1 MKILIVDDQRL
12 MREGLAALIGLEP
25 GMEVVGTAVDGRDA
39 YAKAL
44 EWRPDVVLMDIR
56 MPGMDGIEGTR
67 LILKHLPE
75 TKILILTTFD
85 DAELILQVL
94 EQGVHGYLLK
104 DMPSEAIVSS
114 IRTVYNGGTVL
125 QSDITAVLLGELHKM
140 SERNMDQP
148 HVLSPNEPAVLEVLT
163 EREKEILTLL
173 GQGLNN
179 KEIAGSLVITEGTV
193 KNHVSNL
200 IAKLGLRDRTQAAL
214 FSVRHQASIR

>member
-56 MPGMDGIEGTR
+56 MPGMDGVEGAQ
-67 LILKHLPE
+67 LILKHLPD

-85 DAELILQVL
+85 DAELIMRAL
-94 EQGVHGYLLK
+94 EKGVHGYLLK

-114 IRTVYNGGTVL
+114 IQTVYNGGTVL
-125 QSDITAVLLGELHKM
+125 QSDITAMLLNELKKM
-140 SERNMDQP
+140 SEWNMDNP
-148 HVLSPNEPAVLEVLT
+148 NLLSTNEPAALGVLT
-163 EREKEILTLL
+163 EREKEILALL

-179 KEIAGSLVITEGTV
+179 KEIAGILVITEGTA

-214 FSVRHQASIR
+214 FSVRHQAYNQ

>member
-1 MKILIVDDQRL
+1 

-25 GMEVVGTAVDGRDA
+25 GMDVVGTAVDGRDA
-39 YAKAL
+39 FAKAL

-56 MPGMDGIEGTR
+56 MPGMDGVEGSQ

-85 DAELILQVL
+85 DEELILQVL
-94 EQGVHGYLLK
+94 EHGVHGYLLK

-114 IRTVYNGGTVL
+114 IQTVYNGGTVL
-125 QSDITAVLLGELHKM
+125 QSDITAMLLNELKKK
-140 SERNMDQP
+140 SESSMDKP
-148 HVLSPNEPAVLEVLT
+148 NLLSTNEPAALGALT
-163 EREKEILTLL
+163 EREKEILALL

-179 KEIAGSLVITEGTV
+179 KEIAGILVIAEGTV

-214 FSVRHQASIR
+214 LSIRYQANIR

>member
-56 MPGMDGIEGTR
+56 MPGMDGVEGTQ

-85 DAELILQVL
+85 DAELILRAL

-114 IRTVYNGGTVL
+114 IQTVYNGGTVL
-125 QSDITAVLLGELHKM
+125 QSEITAMLLGELQKM
-140 SERNMDQP
+140 SEWNRGQP
-148 HVLSPNEPAVLEVLT
+148 ALLSTNEPAALGGLT
-163 EREKEILTLL
+163 EREKEILALL
-173 GQGLNN
+173 GRGFNN

-214 FSVRHQASIR
+214 FSVRHGANIP